1 MYKTLIPFALL
12 AIFAGCKSAPKNSHV
27 ESAQDEPKVK
37 SYGCQRFDQYSGKTT
52 PNVSARVS
60 FPTPDTVTVRSNA
73 GDSFDWVADK
83 DEIITLQK
91 VEKHGVSGWMSK
103 HVWGEVPVYEK
114 VTKYE
119 NSSTTW
125 TWHFE
130 GGPAKNG
137 GGFQILM
144 YTSNWR
150 DGEPDDGMAGA
161 IPIAFNC
168 G

>member
-1 MYKTLIPFALL
+1 MHKTLIPFALL
-12 AIFAGCKSAPKNSHV
+12 AIFAGCKSAAKNSHV

-37 SYGCQRFDQYSGKTT
+37 SYGCQRFDQYSG
-52 PNVSARVS
+52 
-60 FPTPDTVTVRSNA
+60 
-73 GDSFDWVADK
+73 DSFDWVADK
-83 DEIITLQK
+83 NEIVTLQK
-91 VEKHGVSGWMSK
+91 VDKHGVSGWMSK

-114 VTKYE
+114 VTKYADTA
-119 NSSTTW
+119 TTW

-130 GGPAKNG
+130 GAPAKNG
-137 GGFQILM
+137 GGFQIII